1 MEFFSLDSP
10 IWFNSIFLF
19 RIGVIL
25 KIRMDDRVPSSS
37 SKRENRV
44 SQGSW

>member
-10 IWFNSIFLF
+10 IWFNSIFPF

-25 KIRMDDRVPSSS
+25 KMDDHVPSSS